1 MTHQYMEVNNKKVE
15 ITGNEKN
22 ILEVVRNM
30 GIEIPTFCYHS
41 ELSVYGAC
49 RMCMVEDERGN
60 LVASCS
66 LKPQAGMKIKT
77 HTKKIMETR
86 RMILELLLA
95 NHHQDCTTCEKSG
108 NCKLQELAVNMGVK
122 KVRFKPR
129 KPWQDIDTSSASIAR
144 DPNKCILC
152 GDCVRMCSEV
162 QGVGVLG
169 FINRGP
175 DINVVPAFDKPIAD
189 VDCVNCGQCVSICP
203 TGALTI
209 KDDTLKVW
217 EALSDPKKKVV
228 VQIAPAVRVA
238 IGEEFNHTEG
248 TNYLYKS
255 VAALKMMGAD
265 YVFDTSF
272 SADLTVVE
280 EASEFLD
287 RVTKGEKLP
296 QFTSCCPGW
305 VTYAEKNCPD
315 LLTNLSSC
323 KSPQQ
328 MFGAV
333 FKKFFAKKM
342 NIPTEDMYV
351 VSVMPCTAK
360 KFEADRPE
368 MSTDSYQD
376 VDAVITT
383 VELARMI
390 RKMGIK
396 FDELEPASLDMPF
409 GFSSG
414 AGVIFGTSG
423 GVAEAALRY
432 ATEKLTG
439 ETLNEVN
446 FKDVR
451 GLEGLKEATFNIH
464 GKDIRLAVVS
474 GLANTQNLI
483 EKIRNKEVDYD
494 FVEVMACPGG
504 CIGGGG
510 QPVPNSGETRSRRSK
525 GLYDIDAKST
535 VKKSQNNPTI
545 EKLYDEWLKTPNS
558 DEAHY
563 ALHTHYGHKRRIG
576 GMEIKDEEKET
587 STEKM
592 VISVCVGT
600 NCYLKGSYDVLQ
612 DLIGLAREHGVEDRV
627 EFKGTFCLENCSNGP
642 SIKVSDD
649 LHKYGIQKEETQKF
663 FNNVILPR
671 VK

>member
-1 MTHQYMEVNNKKVE
+1 MTTQYMEVNNKKVE
-15 ITGNEKN
+15 ITGKEKN
-22 ILEVVRNM
+22 ILEVVRGI

-66 LKPQAGMKIKT
+66 LKPEPGMKIKT
-77 HTKKIMETR
+77 HSKKIMNTR

-108 NCKLQELAVNMGVK
+108 NCVLQTLAVQMGVK

-129 KPWQDIDTSSASIAR
+129 KPWQDIDTSSASIVR

-152 GDCVRMCSEV
+152 GDCVRMCSEI

-175 DINVVPAFDKPIAD
+175 DINVVPAFEKNIAD

-203 TGALTI
+203 TGALII
-209 KDDTLKVW
+209 KDDTLPVW
-217 EALSDPKKKVV
+217 DALLDPTKKVV

-238 IGEEFNHTEG
+238 IGEEFNYTEG
-248 TNYLYKS
+248 ENYLYKS
-255 VAALKMMGAD
+255 VSALKMMGAD

-272 SADLTVVE
+272 TADLTVVE

-305 VTYAEKNCPD
+305 VTYAEENCPD
-315 LLTNLSSC
+315 LLDNLSTC

-333 FKKFFAKKM
+333 FKKYFAKQM
-342 NIPTEDMYV
+342 NIPIEDMYV

-360 KFEADRPE
+360 KFEAKRPE
-368 MSTDSYQD
+368 MSTDGFQD

-390 RKMGIK
+390 KKMGIK
-396 FDELEPASLDMPF
+396 FEELKPASLDMPF

-432 ATEKLTG
+432 AVEKLTN
-439 ETLNEVN
+439 ETLHDVN
-446 FKDVR
+446 FKEVR
-451 GLEGLKEATFNIH
+451 GLQGVKEATFNVV
-464 GKDIRLAVVS
+464 GKDIKLAVVS
-474 GLANTQNLI
+474 GLANTQRVI
-483 EKIRNKEVDYD
+483 DKIRNKEVEYHL
-494 FVEVMACPGG
+494 VEVMACPGG

-510 QPVPNSGETRSRRSK
+510 QPVPNTSEMREKRSK
-525 GLYDIDAKST
+525 GLYDIDATST

-545 EKLYDEWLKTPNS
+545 DKLYADWLKTPNS

-576 GMEIKDEEKET
+576 GMEIADEADETHSEKI
-587 STEKM
+587 

-612 DLIGLAREHGVEDRV
+612 ELIGLAKKHGVDKKV
-627 EFKGTFCLENCSNGP
+627 EFKGTFCLENCSKGP

-649 LHKYGIQKEETQKF
+649 LHKYGVQKGETEKF
-663 FNNVILPR
+663 FNNVVLPR
-671 VK
+671 IK

>member
-129 KPWQDIDTSSASIAR
+129 KPWQDIDTSSSSIVR

-360 KFEADRPE
+360 KFEAERPE

-396 FDELEPASLDMPF
+396 FEELEPASLDMPF

-446 FKDVR
+446 FKEVR
-451 GLEGLKEATFNIH
+451 GLEGIKEATFNIH
-464 GKDIRLAVVS
+464 GKDIKLAVVS
-474 GLANTQNLI
+474 GLANTQSLI
-483 EKIRNKEVDYD
+483 EKVRNKEVNYD
-494 FVEVMACPGG
+494 FIEVMACPGG

-510 QPVPNSGETRSRRSK
+510 QPVPNTSEARENRSK

-563 ALHTHYGHKRRIG
+563 ALHTHYGHKKRIG
-576 GMEIKDEEKET
+576 GMEIKDEAKET
-587 STEKM
+587 TSEKM

-612 DLIGLAREHGVEDRV
+612 ELISLAKEHGVDDKV

-649 LHKYGIQKEETQKF
+649 LHKYGIQKEETHKF

>member
-1 MTHQYMEVNNKKVE
+1 MTTQYMEINNKKVE
-15 ITGNEKN
+15 ITGKEKN
-22 ILEVVRNM
+22 ILEVARGM

-49 RMCMVEDERGN
+49 RMCMVEDEKGN
-60 LVASCS
+60 LIASCS

-77 HTKKIMETR
+77 HSKKIMNTR

-95 NHHQDCTTCEKSG
+95 NHHQECTTCVKSG
-108 NCKLQELAVNMGVK
+108 DCVLQKLAMDMGVK

-129 KPWQDIDTSSASIAR
+129 KPWQDLDTSSASIVR

-152 GDCVRMCSEV
+152 GDCVRMCSEI

-175 DINVVPAFDKPIAD
+175 DINVVPAFGKLISD

-209 KDDTLKVW
+209 KDDTLEVW
-217 EALSDPKKKVV
+217 DALLDPTKKVIF
-228 VQIAPAVRVA
+228 QIAPAVRVA
-238 IGEEFNHTEG
+238 IGEEFHHTEG
-248 TNYLYKS
+248 ENYLYKS
-255 VAALKMMGAD
+255 VAAIKMMGAD

-280 EASEFLD
+280 EASEFLN
-287 RVTKGEKLP
+287 RVIKGEKLP

-305 VTYAEKNCPD
+305 VTYAEENCPD
-315 LLTNLSSC
+315 LINNLSSC

-333 FKKFFAKKM
+333 FKKFFAKQM
-342 NIPTEDMYV
+342 NISLEDMYV

-360 KFEADRPE
+360 KFEAKRPE
-368 MSTDSYQD
+368 MSTDGYQD

-396 FDELEPASLDMPF
+396 FEELKPASLDMPF

-432 ATEKLTG
+432 AVEKLTN
-439 ETLNEVN
+439 ETLDDVN
-446 FKDVR
+446 FTEVR
-451 GLEGLKEATFNIH
+451 GLDGLKEATFNVAGHEI
-464 GKDIRLAVVS
+464 KLAVVS
-474 GLANTQNLI
+474 GLANTQRLI
-483 EKIRNKEVDYD
+483 EKIRNKEVEYHLI
-494 FVEVMACPGG
+494 EVMACPGG

-510 QPVPNSGETRSRRSK
+510 QPVPNTAAARVKRSK
-525 GLYDIDAKST
+525 GLYSIDATST

-545 EKLYDEWLKTPNS
+545 EKLYAEWLKTPNS

-576 GMEIKDEEKET
+576 GMEIADAAEGT
-587 STEKM
+587 TEK
-592 VISVCVGT
+592 VIISVCVGT

-612 DLIGLAREHGVEDRV
+612 ELIALAKKHGVEDKV

-649 LHKYGIQKEETQKF
+649 LHKYGVKKEETEKF
-663 FNNVILPR
+663 FTNVVLPR
-671 VK
+671 IK

>member
-1 MTHQYMEVNNKKVE
+1 MTTQYMEINNKKVE
-15 ITGNEKN
+15 ITGKEKN
-22 ILEVVRNM
+22 ILEVARGM

-49 RMCMVEDERGN
+49 RMCMVEDEKGN
-60 LVASCS
+60 LIASCS

-77 HTKKIMETR
+77 HSKKIMNTR

-95 NHHQDCTTCEKSG
+95 NHHQECTTCVKSG
-108 NCKLQELAVNMGVK
+108 DCVLQKLAMDMGVK

-129 KPWQDIDTSSASIAR
+129 KPWQDLDTSSASIVR

-152 GDCVRMCSEV
+152 GDCVRMCSEI

-175 DINVVPAFDKPIAD
+175 DINVVPAFGKLISD

-209 KDDTLKVW
+209 KDDTLEVW
-217 EALSDPKKKVV
+217 DALLDPTKKVIF
-228 VQIAPAVRVA
+228 QIAPAVRVA
-238 IGEEFNHTEG
+238 IGEEFHHTEG
-248 TNYLYKS
+248 ENYLYKS
-255 VAALKMMGAD
+255 VAAIKMMGAD

-280 EASEFLD
+280 EASEFLN
-287 RVTKGEKLP
+287 RVIKGEKLP

-305 VTYAEKNCPD
+305 VTYAEENCPD
-315 LLTNLSSC
+315 LINNLSSC

-333 FKKFFAKKM
+333 FKKFFAKQM
-342 NIPTEDMYV
+342 NISLEDMYV

-360 KFEADRPE
+360 KFEAKRPE
-368 MSTDSYQD
+368 MSTDGYQD

-396 FDELEPASLDMPF
+396 FEELKPASLDMPF

-432 ATEKLTG
+432 AVEKLTN
-439 ETLNEVN
+439 ETLDDVN
-446 FKDVR
+446 FTEVR
-451 GLEGLKEATFNIH
+451 GLDGLKEATFNVAGHEI
-464 GKDIRLAVVS
+464 KLAVVS
-474 GLANTQNLI
+474 GLANTQRLI
-483 EKIRNKEVDYD
+483 EKIRNKEVEYHLI
-494 FVEVMACPGG
+494 EVMACPGG

-510 QPVPNSGETRSRRSK
+510 QPVPNTAEMRQKRSK
-525 GLYDIDAKST
+525 GLYSIDATST

-545 EKLYDEWLKTPNS
+545 EKLYAEWLKTPNS

-576 GMEIKDEEKET
+576 GMEIADAAEGT
-587 STEKM
+587 TEK
-592 VISVCVGT
+592 VIISVCVGT

-612 DLIGLAREHGVEDRV
+612 ELIALAKKHGVEDKV

-649 LHKYGIQKEETQKF
+649 LHKYGVKKEETEKF
-663 FNNVILPR
+663 FTNVVLPR
-671 VK
+671 IK

>member
-1 MTHQYMEVNNKKVE
+1 MTTQYMEINNKKVE

-22 ILEVVRNM
+22 ILEVARGM

-49 RMCMVEDERGN
+49 RMCMVEDEKGN
-60 LVASCS
+60 LIASCS

-77 HTKKIMETR
+77 HTKKIMNTR

-95 NHHQDCTTCEKSG
+95 NHHQECTTCVKSG
-108 NCKLQELAVNMGVK
+108 DCVLQKLAMDMGVK
-122 KVRFKPR
+122 KIRFKPR
-129 KPWQDIDTSSASIAR
+129 KPWQDLDTSSASIVR

-152 GDCVRMCSEV
+152 GDCVRMCSEI

-175 DINVVPAFDKPIAD
+175 DINVVPAFGKPIAD

-209 KDDTLKVW
+209 KDDTLDVW
-217 EALSDPKKKVV
+217 DALLDPKKKVV

-238 IGEEFNHTEG
+238 IGEEFHHTEG
-248 TNYLYKS
+248 ENYLYKS

-280 EASEFLD
+280 EASEFLN
-287 RVTKGEKLP
+287 RVIKGEKLP

-305 VTYAEKNCPD
+305 VTYAEENCPD
-315 LLTNLSSC
+315 LINNLSSC

-333 FKKFFAKKM
+333 FKKFFAKQM
-342 NIPTEDMYV
+342 NIPLEDMYV

-360 KFEADRPE
+360 KFEAKRPE
-368 MSTDSYQD
+368 MSTDGYQD

-396 FDELEPASLDMPF
+396 FEELKPASLDMPF

-432 ATEKLTG
+432 AVEKLTN
-439 ETLNEVN
+439 ETLEDVN
-446 FKDVR
+446 FTEVR
-451 GLEGLKEATFNIH
+451 GLEGLKEATFNVAGHEI
-464 GKDIRLAVVS
+464 KLAVVS
-474 GLANTQNLI
+474 GLANTERLI
-483 EKIRNKEVDYD
+483 EKIRNKEVEYHLI
-494 FVEVMACPGG
+494 EVMACPGG

-510 QPVPNSGETRSRRSK
+510 QPVPNTSEMRQKRSK
-525 GLYDIDAKST
+525 GLYNIDATST

-545 EKLYDEWLKTPNS
+545 EKLYAEWLKTPNS

-576 GMEIKDEEKET
+576 GMEIADAAEGT
-587 STEKM
+587 TEKV

-612 DLIGLAREHGVEDRV
+612 ELIALAKKHGVEDKV

-649 LHKYGIQKEETQKF
+649 LHKYGVKKEETEKF
-663 FNNVILPR
+663 FTNVVLPR
-671 VK
+671 IK

>member
-1 MTHQYMEVNNKKVE
+1 MTTQYMEINNKKVE

-22 ILEVVRNM
+22 ILEVARGM

-49 RMCMVEDERGN
+49 RMCMVEDEKGN

-77 HTKKIMETR
+77 HTKKIMNTR

-95 NHHQDCTTCEKSG
+95 NHHQECTTCVKSG
-108 NCKLQELAVNMGVK
+108 DCVLQKLAMDMGVK
-122 KVRFKPR
+122 KIRFKPR
-129 KPWQDIDTSSASIAR
+129 KPWQDLDTSSASIVR

-152 GDCVRMCSEV
+152 GDCVRMCSEI

-175 DINVVPAFDKPIAD
+175 DINVVPAFGKPIAD

-209 KDDTLKVW
+209 KDDTLDVW
-217 EALSDPKKKVV
+217 DALLDPKKKVV

-238 IGEEFNHTEG
+238 IGEEFHHTEG
-248 TNYLYKS
+248 ENYLYKS

-280 EASEFLD
+280 EASEFLN
-287 RVTKGEKLP
+287 RVIKGEKLP

-305 VTYAEKNCPD
+305 VTYAEENCPD
-315 LLTNLSSC
+315 LINNLSSC

-333 FKKFFAKKM
+333 FKKFFAKQM
-342 NIPTEDMYV
+342 NIPLEDMYV

-360 KFEADRPE
+360 KFEAKRPE
-368 MSTDSYQD
+368 MSTDGYQD

-396 FDELEPASLDMPF
+396 FEELKPASLDMPF

-432 ATEKLTG
+432 AVEKLTN
-439 ETLNEVN
+439 ETLEDVN
-446 FKDVR
+446 FTEVR
-451 GLEGLKEATFNIH
+451 GLEGLKEATFNVAGHEI
-464 GKDIRLAVVS
+464 KLAVVS
-474 GLANTQNLI
+474 GLANTERLI
-483 EKIRNKEVDYD
+483 EKIRNKEVEYHLI
-494 FVEVMACPGG
+494 EVMACPGG

-510 QPVPNSGETRSRRSK
+510 QPVPNTSEMRQKRSK
-525 GLYDIDAKST
+525 GLYNIDATST

-545 EKLYDEWLKTPNS
+545 EKLYAEWLKTPNS

-576 GMEIKDEEKET
+576 GMEIADAAEGT
-587 STEKM
+587 TEKV

-612 DLIGLAREHGVEDRV
+612 ELIALAKKHGVEDKV

-649 LHKYGIQKEETQKF
+649 LHKYGVKKEETEKF
-663 FNNVILPR
+663 FTNVVLPR
-671 VK
+671 IK